1 MGCCGEEIQYSTM
14 NFSLELYDLIQD
26 PNKNTKFQF
35 KQLSSVKTEK
45 LFSKTLLMYIDE
57 NSICNKIGDG
67 FKFSINNS
75 LFYCYLNNKYAIV
88 KNYLQVKDLVP
99 LTYETLFKIS
109 IVLLNDY
116 NRLYMPKIN
125 LISKSKNIIDLND
138 KIIDFQDVML
148 SRQYIFNPNLS
159 SDKIIFLKPNLV
171 EELSVDNENDDNND
185 NKSDESK
192 SEKES
197 NGNNSHNS
205 SVYENNSSND
215 SDKDDDEEE
224 EEDAKKNS
232 KNYLVIREE
241 VTPEVVKTVFET
253 LSPYIDEDEE
263 QDFKKVK
270 KDKGDG
276 ILRRFRRFDS
286 SHYSALELN
295 KNVKNNTKN
304 RRISLMNN
312 GVVVAKKGEELKLDM
327 FHNEA
332 DRQQKEKK
340 EEEERK
346 KIVDSVFIE
355 SVAIPD
361 LDVFSEMIGILTV
374 YTLLKR
380 ISFCDFKFENET
392 DIWDNIIYLL
402 QENNNIRWVDLHKS
416 NMNNKIVDSIARVAE
431 NKRFRYLDLSENFIN
446 QDGAA
451 ILGEFLSKNKTLQR
465 LILNNNDLE
474 NFKKQGVESI
484 CKNLENH
491 PNIQLIDFS
500 SMTVTGCGDAIG
512 KFLKATK
519 SLKTLILKDCTL
531 NLRDI
536 QNICKALS
544 QPDISKTIIN
554 VDVSFN
560 DMASDKSLEEIGK
573 MIKVN
578 RTLTTLN
585 LEKMNLNMSNYNLI
599 LNGLNENDKISRFN
613 FSFNP
618 NVKPRLILEYFLHR
632 KKLNSLTYI
641 PYRANINEK
650 GPKVEFNLDEK
661 KIIKKFKDKRKKVK
675 LIIN

>member
-1 MGCCGEEIQYSTM
+1 MGCCGEDIQYSTM
-14 NFSLELYDLIQD
+14 DFSIELYDLVQD
-26 PNKNTKFQF
+26 PNKKTKFQF
-35 KQLSSVKTEK
+35 KKLASITTEK
-45 LFSKTLLMYIDE
+45 LFSKTLLAYLDE
-57 NSICNKIGDG
+57 NNICGKIGDD

-88 KNYLQVKDLVP
+88 KNYLQVKELVP

-109 IVLLNDY
+109 IVLLKDY
-116 NRLYMPKIN
+116 NQLFMPKVN
-125 LISKSKNIIDLND
+125 LINKSKNIIDLND
-138 KIIDFQDVML
+138 KIIDMQDVML
-148 SRQYIFNPNLS
+148 SRKYIFNPNLS
-159 SDKIIFLKPNLV
+159 LDKIIFLKPNLV
-171 EELSVDNENDDNND
+171 EDLGEGHENDDNED
-185 NKSDESK
+185 NKNEDSQNESK
-192 SEKES
+192 D
-197 NGNNSHNS
+197 NNSNNG
-205 SVYENNSSND
+205 SVYDNNSENE
-215 SDKDDDEEE
+215 SDKDDEEEDEEE
-224 EEDAKKNS
+224 AKKNS
-232 KNYLVIREE
+232 KNYLVVREE

-253 LSPYIDEDEE
+253 LSPYIHEDDE
-263 QDFKKVK
+263 QDFKNVK
-270 KDKGDG
+270 KESKEGN
-276 ILRRFRRFDS
+276 LRRFRRFGS
-286 SHYSALELN
+286 SVLSSIELN
-295 KNVKNNTKN
+295 KSGKNLINK
-304 RRISLMNN
+304 RVSVMNN
-312 GVVVAKKGEELKLDM
+312 GIVVAKKGEELKLNL
-327 FHNEA
+327 FNNEEE
-332 DRQQKEKK
+332 RQEKERK

-346 KIVDSVFIE
+346 KMIDSVFIE
-355 SVAIPD
+355 SVSIPD

-416 NMNNKIVDSIARVAE
+416 NMNNKIVDSIAKVAE

-446 QDGAA
+446 QDGAE
-451 ILGEFLSKNKTLQR
+451 ILGQFLSKNQTLQR

-500 SMTVTGCGDAIG
+500 SMTVTGCGDAVG
-512 KFLKATK
+512 KLLKSTQ
-519 SLKTLILKDCTL
+519 SLKTIILKDCLL
-531 NLRDI
+531 NLKDI

-544 QPDISKTIIN
+544 QPGISKTIIN

-661 KIIKKFKDKRKKVK
+661 KVIKKFKDKRKKVK

>member
-1 MGCCGEEIQYSTM
+1 MGCCAEDVQFSTM
-14 NFSLELYDLIQD
+14 DFAIDLYDLTQD
-26 PNKNTKFQF
+26 SNKETKFTF
-35 KQLSSVKTEK
+35 KKLNSATTEK
-45 LFSKTLLMYIDE
+45 LFSKTLSTYIQE
-57 NSICNKIGDG
+57 TKICKSLGDD

-99 LTYETLFKIS
+99 LTYETLFRIS
-109 IVLLNDY
+109 IVLLNNY

-125 LISKSKNIIDLND
+125 LINKSKNIIDLND
-138 KIIDFQDVML
+138 KTIDLADVML
-148 SRQYIFNPNLS
+148 SKKYIFDPNLS
-159 SDKIIFLKPNLV
+159 KDRIIFMKPNLD
-171 EELSVDNENDDNND
+171 EEMDEGENDDEN
-185 NKSDESK
+185 NKSEDSQSRND
-192 SEKES
+192 SE
-197 NGNNSHNS
+197 GNNSNKS
-205 SVYENNSSND
+205 SVYENNSESESNKSD
-215 SDKDDDEEE
+215 SEEE
-224 EEDAKKNS
+224 QEEIKKNS

-241 VTPEVVKTVFET
+241 VSPEEVKTVFET
-253 LSPYIDEDEE
+253 LSPFIEEDEE
-263 QDFKKVK
+263 QDFKNVK
-270 KDKGDG
+270 KDSKEGN
-276 ILRRFRRFDS
+276 LRRFRRFAS
-286 SHYSALELN
+286 SVHSSLEINSN
-295 KNVKNNTKN
+295 KKQVAN
-304 RRISLMNN
+304 RRVSVMNN
-312 GVVVAKKGEELKLDM
+312 GIVVAKKGEELKLNL
-327 FHNEA
+327 FNNEEE
-332 DRQQKEKK
+332 RREKEKK
-340 EEEERK
+340 QEEDQK
-346 KIVDSVFIE
+346 KIIDSVFIE
-355 SVAIPD
+355 SVKIPD
-361 LDVFSEMIGILTV
+361 LDVFSEMIGILTI
-374 YTLLKR
+374 YNLLKR
-380 ISFCDFKFENET
+380 ISFCDFKFEKET

-416 NMNNKIVDSIARVAE
+416 NMNNDILESIAKVSE

-446 QDGAA
+446 QEGAV

-484 CKNLENH
+484 CKSLEQH

-500 SMTVTGCGDAIG
+500 SMTVTGCGEAVG
-512 KFLKATK
+512 KLIKSTK
-519 SLKTLILKDCTL
+519 SLKTIILKDCLL

-544 QPDISKTIIN
+544 LPNISKTINN

-578 RTLTTLN
+578 RTLTKLI
-585 LEKMNLNMSNYNLI
+585 LEKMNLNMNNYNFI
-599 LNGLNENDKISRFN
+599 LNGLNENDKITHFN

-641 PYRANINEK
+641 PYRANINEN

-675 LIIN
+675 LICS

>member
-1 MGCCGEEIQYSTM
+1 MGCCGEDIQYSTM
-14 NFSLELYDLIQD
+14 DFSIELYDLVQD
-26 PNKNTKFQF
+26 PNKKTKFQF
-35 KQLSSVKTEK
+35 KKLASITTEK
-45 LFSKTLLMYIDE
+45 LFSKTLLAYMDE
-57 NSICNKIGDG
+57 NNICGKIGDD

-88 KNYLQVKDLVP
+88 KNYLQVKELVP

-109 IVLLNDY
+109 IVLLKDY
-116 NRLYMPKIN
+116 NQLFMPKIN
-125 LISKSKNIIDLND
+125 LINKSKTIIDLND
-138 KIIDFQDVML
+138 KTIDMQDVML

-159 SDKIIFLKPNLV
+159 LDKIIFLKPNLV
-171 EELSVDNENDDNND
+171 EDLDEGKENDDNDD
-185 NKSDESK
+185 NKNEDSQNESK
-192 SEKES
+192 D
-197 NGNNSHNS
+197 NNSNNN
-205 SVYENNSSND
+205 SVYDNNSENE
-215 SDKDDDEEE
+215 SDKDDEEE
-224 EEDAKKNS
+224 EEEEAKKNS
-232 KNYLVIREE
+232 KNYLVVREE

-253 LSPYIDEDEE
+253 LSPYIHEDDE
-263 QDFKKVK
+263 QDFKNVK
-270 KDKGDG
+270 KESKEGN
-276 ILRRFRRFDS
+276 LRRFRRFGS
-286 SHYSALELN
+286 SVLSSIELN
-295 KNVKNNTKN
+295 KSGKN
-304 RRISLMNN
+304 
-312 GVVVAKKGEELKLDM
+312 
-327 FHNEA
+327 
-332 DRQQKEKK
+332 QKERK

-346 KIVDSVFIE
+346 KMIDSVFIE
-355 SVAIPD
+355 SVSIPD

-416 NMNNKIVDSIARVAE
+416 NMNNKIVDSIAKVAE

-446 QDGAA
+446 QDGAE
-451 ILGEFLSKNKTLQR
+451 ILGQFLSKNQTLQR

-500 SMTVTGCGDAIG
+500 SMTVTGCGDAVG
-512 KFLKATK
+512 KLLKSTQ
-519 SLKTLILKDCTL
+519 SLKTIILKDCLL
-531 NLRDI
+531 NLKDI

-544 QPDISKTIIN
+544 QPGISKTIIN

-599 LNGLNENDKISRFN
+599 LNGLNENDKISHFN

-618 NVKPRLILEYFLHR
+618 NVKPRLFLEYFLHR
-632 KKLNSLTYI
+632 KKLSSLTYI

-650 GPKVEFNLDEK
+650 GPKVEFNLEEK

>member
-1 MGCCGEEIQYSTM
+1 MMTR
-14 NFSLELYDLIQD
+14 
-26 PNKNTKFQF
+26 KKR
-35 KQLSSVKTEK
+35 KK
-45 LFSKTLLMYIDE
+45 
-57 NSICNKIGDG
+57 
-67 FKFSINNS
+67 
-75 LFYCYLNNKYAIV
+75 
-88 KNYLQVKDLVP
+88 
-99 LTYETLFKIS
+99 
-109 IVLLNDY
+109 
-116 NRLYMPKIN
+116 PKRI
-125 LISKSKNIIDLND
+125 L
-138 KIIDFQDVML
+138 
-148 SRQYIFNPNLS
+148 
-159 SDKIIFLKPNLV
+159 
-171 EELSVDNENDDNND
+171 
-185 NKSDESK
+185 
-192 SEKES
+192 
-197 NGNNSHNS
+197 
-205 SVYENNSSND
+205 
-215 SDKDDDEEE
+215 
-224 EEDAKKNS
+224 
-232 KNYLVIREE
+232 
-241 VTPEVVKTVFET
+241 TPEVVKTVFET
-253 LSPYIDEDEE
+253 LSPYIHEDDE
-263 QDFKKVK
+263 QDFKNVK
-270 KDKGDG
+270 KESKEGN
-276 ILRRFRRFDS
+276 LRRFRRFGS
-286 SHYSALELN
+286 SVLSSIELN
-295 KNVKNNTKN
+295 KSGKNLTNK
-304 RRISLMNN
+304 RVSVMNN
-312 GVVVAKKGEELKLDM
+312 GIVVAKKGEELKLNL
-327 FHNEA
+327 FNNEEE
-332 DRQQKEKK
+332 RQEKERK

-346 KIVDSVFIE
+346 KMIDSVFIE
-355 SVAIPD
+355 SVSIPD

-416 NMNNKIVDSIARVAE
+416 NMNNKIVDSIAKVAE

-446 QDGAA
+446 QDGAE
-451 ILGEFLSKNKTLQR
+451 ILGQFLSKNQTLQR

-500 SMTVTGCGDAIG
+500 SMTVTGCGDAVG
-512 KFLKATK
+512 KLLKSTQ
-519 SLKTLILKDCTL
+519 SLKTIILKDCLL
-531 NLRDI
+531 NLKDI

-544 QPDISKTIIN
+544 QPGISKTIIN

-599 LNGLNENDKISRFN
+599 LNGLNENDKISHFN

-618 NVKPRLILEYFLHR
+618 NVKPRLFLEYFLHR
-632 KKLNSLTYI
+632 KKLSSLTYI

-650 GPKVEFNLDEK
+650 GPKVEFNLEEK